1 MSEAGDQEAKGD
13 GQPSLGDVGDDPDAR
28 FTFAN
33 ERTFLAW
40 IRTSV
45 AMMSPG
51 FVVDR
56 FGLFLRELGS
66 RTGAAHV
73 RLSPAVSSFLVGDLL
88 MGFGGALALLSAW
101 RYHVVDRSID
111 RGEAKAD
118 RGLVAVVSVLVAFL
132 AGAMI
137 LIARP

>member
-1 MSEAGDQEAKGD
+1 MAELQPKTAPVAPDKRGSEY
-13 GQPSLGDVGDDPDAR
+13 L
-28 FTFAN
+28 AN

-45 AMMSPG
+45 AMMSLG

-118 RGLVAVVSVLVAFL
+118 RGLVALVSVLVAFL